1 AGVLMATVATARW
14 RTLVRS
20 FLINFHQSVAPIILV
35 LGGIFLL
42 AGLGLIFVTRRG
54 EESLAQ
60 VGWLRSTFRVF
71 MWLTAAGG
79 VLQAILGALL
89 LSQGL
94 HPKEGL
100 HFVYGL
106 IVLAAVP
113 VAFVYS
119 DQKKVRADIIIMTIA
134 AAAIVG
140 AAVRAMMTGV

>member
-1 AGVLMATVATARW
+1 MARDVKTRW
-14 RTLVRS
+14 RAVVRS
-20 FLINFHQSVAPIILV
+20 FLINFHQIVAPIILV

-42 AGLGLIFVTRRG
+42 AGLGIVFVTRRDEAALG
-54 EESLAQ
+54 Q
-60 VGWLRSTFRVF
+60 VGWLRSTFRLF

>member
-1 AGVLMATVATARW
+1 MRTFLIDFHQTVA
-14 RTLVRS
+14 V
-20 FLINFHQSVAPIILV
+20 IILA
-35 LGGIFLL
+35 LGGVFLL
-42 AGLGLIFVTRRG
+42 AGLALIFVTRRDVG
-54 EESLAQ
+54 SLAR
-60 VGWLRSTFRVF
+60 VGWLRSVFRLF

-79 VLQAILGALL
+79 VLQAALGALL

-134 AAAIVG
+134 AAAIIG

>member
-1 AGVLMATVATARW
+1 M
-14 RTLVRS
+14 RT
-20 FLINFHQSVAPIILV
+20 FLIDLHQTVAPIILV
-35 LGGIFLL
+35 LGGVFLL
-42 AGLGLIFVTRRG
+42 AGLALIFVTRRDIG
-54 EESLAQ
+54 DLSR
-60 VGWLRSTFRVF
+60 VGWLRTTFRLF

-79 VLQAILGALL
+79 VAQAVLGALL
-89 LSQGL
+89 LTQGL
-94 HPKEGL
+94 RPKEGL

-119 DQKKVRADIIIMTIA
+119 DQKKVRADIIIMTVA